1 MLFLIVSVKKITR
14 IAVIFAIA
22 LNTSS
27 CEKAFEI
34 KEPEINAAALYDD
47 MWNAMDKN
55 YALFSIKGINWDSVY
70 NKNRPL
76 ATGDLSNANLF
87 KLLTK
92 SLEVLKD
99 GHVTLISPET
109 IFTYEGFYKSFP
121 ANFNYANIEKNYLK
135 NQYSK
140 IGPVIY
146 KVVDSV
152 AYLYYAS
159 FRNNI
164 TDEEVNK
171 LFDAFSATKGLI
183 IDVRSNNGGTL
194 SNAEKIFSRLINTER
209 LVKYEKSKKGPG
221 RNDFY
226 DKQPYYIKPAGN
238 YYNKPIVLLTNRAC
252 FSACNDF
259 ALYMSYLPN
268 VRIAGDQTGG
278 GGAIPANYILLNGW
292 KLQYSASLTLSPD
305 NLPVENG
312 VRPDFVVNIT
322 PIQETN
328 GVDPVLEKAYQL
340 LK

>member
-1 MLFLIVSVKKITR
+1 MLFLIISFKKITL
-14 IAVIFAIA
+14 IAVIVAIA

-27 CEKAFEI
+27 CEKVLEI
-34 KEPEINAAALYDD
+34 KEPEINAAAVYDD
-47 MWNAMDKN
+47 MWNTMDKN

-76 ATGDLSNANLF
+76 ATADLSNANLF

-99 GHVTLISPET
+99 GHLTLISPESV
-109 IFTYEGFYKSFP
+109 FTYEGFYKSFP
-121 ANFNYANIEKNYLK
+121 ANFNFTNIEKNYLK

-164 TDEEVNK
+164 SDEELDK
-171 LFDAFSATKGLI
+171 LFGAFNATKGLI
-183 IDVRSNNGGTL
+183 IDVRSNTGGTL
-194 SNAEKIFSRLINTER
+194 SNAEKIFSRLINAEK
-209 LVKYEKSKKGPG
+209 LVKYEKVKNGPG
-221 RNDFY
+221 HNDFY
-226 DKQPYYIKPAGN
+226 DKQPYYIKPAVN
-238 YYNKPIVLLTNRAC
+238 YYNKPVVLLTNRAC
-252 FSACNDF
+252 FSASNDF

-268 VRIAGDQTGG
+268 VRIVGDQTGG

-292 KLQYSASLTLSPD
+292 KLQYAASITLSPD

-312 VRPDFVVNIT
+312 VQPDFVVNIT

-328 GVDPVLEKAYQL
+328 GVDPVVEKAYQL